1 MCYNVPKARCGH
13 ERLPIRGGRFFIR
26 SETNSSL
33 RKGCGLDAYRLN
45 PFSLTKHSDAV
56 QAFKPC

>member
-33 RKGCGLDAYRLN
+33 RKGCGLDAYRLL
-45 PFSLTKHSDAV
+45 PFSLVKTLDV
-56 QAFKPC
+56 TRAFKPC